1 MKPLSLTKK
10 LSVLT
15 IFFFIFRPAFHPVTP
30 VDCAQR
36 GFRLEEADLV
46 RCVSCPAALSGRLAS
61 SDVTGARERSV
72 EALRKNLGRF
82 PLP

>member
-1 MKPLSLTKK
+1 M
-10 LSVLT
+10 
-15 IFFFIFRPAFHPVTP
+15 
-30 VDCAQR
+30 DCAQR

-46 RCVSCPAALSGRLAS
+46 RCVACPAALSGRLAS

-82 PLP
+82 PLPKLPFQPSKKFENCCIVFRILSLFEKA